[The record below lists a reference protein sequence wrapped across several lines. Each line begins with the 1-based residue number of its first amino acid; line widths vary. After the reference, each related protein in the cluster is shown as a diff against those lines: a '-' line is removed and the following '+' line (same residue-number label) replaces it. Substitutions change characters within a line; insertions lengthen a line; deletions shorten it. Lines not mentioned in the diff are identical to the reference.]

1 MNPPSPRGQPH
12 PASPPPGQRAP
23 PAKPGPNGPPA
34 KPKKKNPNP
43 PPRRKYLRQYVRW
56 LWPYR
61 WTLLG
66 VFLLAL
72 ITAALD
78 LVWPLAIKQI
88 MDGVLLNP
96 HHSAT
101 RKLALLNLYAGSVFA
116 VLLLK
121 QGVDS
126 LRSFR

>member
-1 MNPPSPRGQPH
+1 MKPPVSSRQRELEFRRTGPKDPTARPSSNGDSAQP
-12 PASPPPGQRAP
+12 G
-23 PAKPGPNGPPA
+23 KK
-34 KPKKKNPNP
+34 KPKSPS
-43 PPRRKYLRQYVRW
+43 RRKYLRQYVRW

-88 MDGVLLNP
+88 MDGVLLN
-96 HHSAT
+96 T
-101 RKLALLNLYAGSVFA
+101 RLTAFDQLKRLNLYAG
-116 VLLLK
+116 
-121 QGVDS
+121 
-126 LRSFR
+126 